1 MLRNQK
7 AVEFNKLK
15 RKLDNL
21 TEEHRSVQ
29 SPSSSLVERPLN
41 SLLSVY
47 RMLIS
52 YLGMIEDAVIQE
64 FRQYMNPTPT
74 KRQCCIAS
82 SRRSHPYMKSL
93 AQRSRR
99 PYISGYV
106 SPLSPPASSV
116 SQTSS
121 PASSPL
127 LTPMY
132 ERLPSLISPHST

>member
-1 MLRNQK
+1 MVRNDK

-21 TEEHRSVQ
+21 TEEH
-29 SPSSSLVERPLN
+29 
-41 SLLSVY
+41 

-64 FRQYMNPTPT
+64 FRQYMNPTLT

-99 PYISGYV
+99 PYMLGSV
-106 SPLSPPASSV
+106 APLSPPASSV